1 MYSGRVEVF
10 PLHMKAKLM
19 SNIVIK
25 RRYIMY
31 CAQHVSGI
39 TFTSYGHKQKI
50 GKLNDFKVFLGNK
63 NRKGINM
70 ITKSDQE
77 HK

>member
-1 MYSGRVEVF
+1 
-10 PLHMKAKLM
+10 
-19 SNIVIK
+19 
-25 RRYIMY
+25 MY

-77 HK
+77 HI